1 MQLDLNRLY
10 DVIKQVSLD
19 GYIDVV
25 KLTPD
30 EKTVNVDLMDK
41 GRMVGIHS
49 KYSREYLPLNKKV
62 VISADSTMKVI
73 RNLFKYNPIAEF
85 TATDTDIIISNSD
98 TSYVVKMREDAVF
111 DNVMK
116 PKSFEFGQLPLFE
129 RTIIASYTV
138 DADALGSIKT
148 DENTMELVSNEKG
161 LMIKFKYLEG
171 ESSRIFYG
179 EKATEDFDV
188 YFDANLINK
197 ITSVL
202 SGKISLV
209 LMKGKA
215 YQLMIGKPDKYSVI
229 AYLLNQRVK

>member
-41 GRMVGIHS
+41 GRMVGVHA
-49 KYSREYLPLNKKV
+49 KYSREYLPLDKKV

-85 TATDTDIIISNSD
+85 TVTDTDIIISNSD
-98 TSYVVKMREDAVF
+98 TSYVVKMREDVVF

-116 PKSFEFGQLPLFE
+116 PKSFEFGQLPVFE
-129 RTIIASYTV
+129 RTVIANYTV

-148 DENTMELVSNEKG
+148 DENTMEFVSNEKG

-179 EKATEDFDV
+179 EKSTEDFDV
-188 YFDANLINK
+188 YFDANLISK

>member
-1 MQLDLNRLY
+1 M
-10 DVIKQVSLD
+10 
-19 GYIDVV
+19 
-25 KLTPD
+25 
-30 EKTVNVDLMDK
+30 
-41 GRMVGIHS
+41 
-49 KYSREYLPLNKKV
+49 
-62 VISADSTMKVI
+62 
-73 RNLFKYNPIAEF
+73 EF
-85 TATDTDIIISNSD
+85 
-98 TSYVVKMREDAVF
+98 
-111 DNVMK
+111 
-116 PKSFEFGQLPLFE
+116 
-129 RTIIASYTV
+129 
-138 DADALGSIKT
+138 
-148 DENTMELVSNEKG
+148 VSNEKG